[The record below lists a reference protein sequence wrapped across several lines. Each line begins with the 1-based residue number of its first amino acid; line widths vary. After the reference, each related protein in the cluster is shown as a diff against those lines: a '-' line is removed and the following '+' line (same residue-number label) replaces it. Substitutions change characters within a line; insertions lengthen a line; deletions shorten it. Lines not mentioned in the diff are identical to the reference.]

1 MTREVATTM
10 ELKQVNRGKVF
21 SYIYQERETSKQ
33 AIAQEL
39 GMSMPTVTQN
49 VNFLLENGLVEK
61 RGQYKSTGGRKAG
74 ILCCNALSR
83 IAIGVELL
91 KEQTRV
97 AAVDLYGNVLAQKD
111 FPVQFQPT
119 EDYLAQFGEW
129 INSFVHALP
138 YDPASVLGVRIAIQG
153 LISPDGETVSYG
165 EIIKCT
171 GMKRADFQKY
181 IEFPCSLVHD
191 IDASAAAELWH
202 HPEISDAVFFSLNR
216 NLGGALIVNG
226 ELHQGK
232 HFSSGIVEHI
242 CLEPGGLPCY
252 CGRRGCA
259 EAYCSANSLV
269 LRSHMDWDTFF
280 QHVHSGD
287 TICRKIWDDYLHY
300 LARAMDMV
308 RMVVNCEFILGGYLQ
323 HFFTDQDIARLQQYV
338 EEQCAFKGMR
348 FSLRRDQYGEMA
360 SALGAAMQL
369 LKIFLQSI

>member
-1 MTREVATTM
+1 MTRDVATTM
-10 ELKQVNRGKVF
+10 ELKQANRGKVF
-21 SYIYQERETSKQ
+21 SFIYQERETSKQ
-33 AIAQEL
+33 TIAQTL

-49 VNFLLENGLVEK
+49 VNYLLEKGLIEK
-61 RGQYKSTGGRKAG
+61 GGLYQSTGGRKAS
-74 ILCCNALSR
+74 ILCCNALAR
-83 IAIGVELL
+83 IAIGVELF

-97 AAVDLYGNVLAQKD
+97 VAADLYGNVLAQTD
-111 FPVQFQPT
+111 LPFPFQPT
-119 EDYLAQFGEW
+119 EAYLAQFGER
-129 INSFVHALP
+129 INAFVHSLP
-138 YDPASVLGVRIAIQG
+138 YDPASFLGVRIAIQG
-153 LISPDGETVSYG
+153 LISPDGEVVSYG

-171 GMKRADFQKY
+171 GMKRTDFQKY
-181 IEFPCSLVHD
+181 IELPCSLVHD
-191 IDASAAAELWH
+191 IDASAAAELWR

-242 CLEPGGLPCY
+242 CLKPNGLPCY
-252 CGRRGCA
+252 CGKRGCA

-287 TICRKIWDDYLHY
+287 DACCKIWDDYLHY
-300 LARAMDMV
+300 LAKAMDMV

-338 EEQCAFKGMR
+338 EEECAFKGVD

-360 SALGAAMQL
+360 SSLGAAMQL
-369 LKIFLQSI
+369 LKAFLQSV